1 MAYANVKIDSDF
13 EVIVRINKDNF
24 SIGTPVI
31 VQDKND
37 IDYGIITKIL
47 KDDSDISK
55 NCSYSFLRFANSNDI
70 RIYKKNSIDAQ
81 KAFIKC
87 RELIKKYDLPM
98 KLISASY
105 TFTRDMLIIKFYS
118 GDRVDFR
125 RLAKDLAK
133 IYRTRIELRQ
143 IGIRDKAKE
152 IGGCGQCGR
161 KLCCQGFL
169 SEFNSVSI
177 NMAKNQNIALNP
189 NKINGICGRLL
200 CCLQYEDD
208 CYKECRKKLP
218 KVGNIIDSSIGKG
231 KVLSVDPLNMKYK
244 VLNDNNEVVE
254 CEVNDSTK

>member
-1 MAYANVKIDSDF
+1 MTYVNVKIDSDF
-13 EVIVRINKDNF
+13 DIVVGMDKEKIG
-24 SIGTPVI
+24 IGTPVL
-31 VQDKND
+31 VQSKDSL
-37 IDYGIITKIL
+37 DYGVISRIYSKETKIN
-47 KDDSDISK
+47 KTS
-55 NCSYSFLRFANSNDI
+55 SYSFLRLANSND
-70 RIYKKNSIDAQ
+70 RKIYKKNNIDAQ

-87 RELIKKYDLPM
+87 RELIRKYDLSM

-105 TFTRDMLIIKFYS
+105 TYTRDMLLFKFYS
-118 GDRVDFR
+118 DDRVDFR
-125 RLAKDLAK
+125 KLAKDLAK
-133 IYRTRIELRQ
+133 LYRTRIELRQ
-143 IGIRDKAKE
+143 VGVRDKARE

-161 KLCCQGFL
+161 ELCCKGFL
-169 SEFNSVSI
+169 GEFNSVSI

-218 KVGNIIDSSIGKG
+218 KVGSIIETETGTG

-244 VLNDNNEVVE
+244 ILNDKNEAVE

>member
-87 RELIKKYDLPM
+87 RELIKKYDLTFSQRSC
-98 KLISASY
+98 KNISY
-105 TFTRDMLIIKFYS
+105 KN
-118 GDRVDFR
+118 
-125 RLAKDLAK
+125 
-133 IYRTRIELRQ
+133 RT
-143 IGIRDKAKE
+143 
-152 IGGCGQCGR
+152 
-161 KLCCQGFL
+161 
-169 SEFNSVSI
+169 
-177 NMAKNQNIALNP
+177 
-189 NKINGICGRLL
+189 
-200 CCLQYEDD
+200 
-208 CYKECRKKLP
+208 
-218 KVGNIIDSSIGKG
+218 
-231 KVLSVDPLNMKYK
+231 
-244 VLNDNNEVVE
+244 
-254 CEVNDSTK
+254 